1 MNIRIDNIYQTIQKE
16 DEEIESCSC
25 QMEELSTDIKKVSG
39 NISEIMQEIEQS
51 EQIIGNGYGKDHEQA
66 VGGY

>member
-1 MNIRIDNIYQTIQKE
+1 
-16 DEEIESCSC
+16 
-25 QMEELSTDIKKVSG
+25 MEELSTDIKKVSG